1 MSAELESSGRKEVEV
16 HFVNAG
22 VPCVVEENFDGH
34 YLEHGDLSIEEVLQ
48 DQEIM
53 YQSLQTS
60 TGNDLT
66 RASSSADSSS
76 DHEQSGRERTIEREG
91 ESSSTVNLESQL
103 ALDEALARALQDMEN
118 QLDVVS
124 LSETTGTNNEIT
136 PSSSS
141 TVNRE
146 PNSADTTALELQSL
160 GEAIGTENRG
170 LSEELI
176 SFLPSFKYKTSLFSR
191 KENHEECV
199 ICCMPYK
206 NRDSLIKLPCQH
218 QYHSNCVTQWLKLNK
233 ACPVCS
239 EEVFGS

>member
-1 MSAELESSGRKEVEV
+1 
-16 HFVNAG
+16 
-22 VPCVVEENFDGH
+22 
-34 YLEHGDLSIEEVLQ
+34 
-48 DQEIM
+48 M

-146 PNSADTTALELQSL
+146 PNSADTTALVARQDNIDPDNMSYEELQSL